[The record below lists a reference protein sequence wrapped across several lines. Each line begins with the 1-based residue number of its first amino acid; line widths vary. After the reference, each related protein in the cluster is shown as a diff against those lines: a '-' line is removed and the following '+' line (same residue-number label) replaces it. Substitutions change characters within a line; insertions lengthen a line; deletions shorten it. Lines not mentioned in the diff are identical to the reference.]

1 MKNILLG
8 LMILASI
15 ASFAGNAQSIEIEIP
30 ENYGVNSDLDKLC
43 VINAGSDYK
52 FQEGTIVPA
61 QGEVITLDSGGSES
75 IASGAK
81 YMVTKSISC
90 KKVSDLSNVC
100 QNSARDAE
108 GYVWV
113 CPRFKNQAISACH
126 HARSSAE
133 RSGRSRLA
141 NYICQAFG
149 YEEYRH
155 YHASVNQMVE
165 ARAMIINSA
174 DRGIYAYEIS
184 GREDGSFS
192 SVLRKNKFYTFNKF
206 KCK

>member
-15 ASFAGNAQSIEIEIP
+15 SSFAGNAQSIEIEIP

-100 QNSARDAE
+100 QNSAGDAE

-126 HARSSAE
+126 HARSTAE
-133 RSGRSRLA
+133 RSVWGRATRRMSR
-141 NYICQAFG
+141 G
-149 YEEYRH
+149 G
-155 YHASVNQMVE
+155 
-165 ARAMIINSA
+165 
-174 DRGIYAYEIS
+174 RGSSRPIS
-184 GREDGSFS
+184 GVDCPLTADFQRTQPGWQSALRHS
-192 SVLRKNKFYTFNKF
+192 SSRPSAR
-206 KCK
+206 